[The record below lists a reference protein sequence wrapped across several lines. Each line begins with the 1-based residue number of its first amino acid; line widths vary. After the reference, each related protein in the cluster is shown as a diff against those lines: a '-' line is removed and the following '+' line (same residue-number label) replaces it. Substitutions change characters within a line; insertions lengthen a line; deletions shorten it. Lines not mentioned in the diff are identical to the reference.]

1 MKSKLLFYLKQL
13 LILILIG
20 VFSGLMV
27 GLYQIGIQ
35 NIVKVSTFMYSS
47 KEAFIL
53 AILIFLVV
61 FCTVFNNI
69 LIFYDENI
77 DGSGI
82 PSMKLSRRLKKP
94 CSFLKDIPTMI
105 LNSYCST
112 FTGFTLGSEGP
123 SVVLSSKV
131 SSTINSIFKNENET
145 YDELAEGVG
154 FGSAFL
160 SPLAGFCYAI
170 EESLESKLN
179 FKKILSMIIMMLS
192 AFLITSL
199 INHNHLLSVSSFQNI
214 ELKDSYIFILLLII
228 NLLVS
233 FAFIK
238 IMLFLRAFCIKHK
251 ANLFIKFRSIPLYII
266 TFFLNLFLLDFMQ
279 SGGKLINS
287 ISDYR
292 TIYIVILILLLRLAL
307 TAASGSGDI
316 TGGLVIPIMALG
328 AINGQIIS
336 LISTNLFGLSSA
348 YYQLISLISALMFFA
363 FIVQTPFT
371 AIALLFSTIFYFTN
385 NFIDSLS
392 VLPIFTII
400 LFFGYVLMTRVFGQ
414 KSLYEGMIDVS
425 LKYQNQ

>member
-20 VFSGLMV
+20 VFSGLIV
-27 GLYQIGIQ
+27 GLYQLGIQ

-47 KEAFIL
+47 KDAFIL
-53 AILIFLVV
+53 AILIFLVG

-69 LIFYDENI
+69 LIFYDKNI

-94 CSFLKDIPTMI
+94 CSFLKDIPTMV
-105 LNSYCST
+105 LNSYSST

-160 SPLAGFCYAI
+160 SPLAGLCYSI

-179 FKKILSMIIMMLS
+179 FKKILSMVIMMLS

-214 ELKDSYIFILLLII
+214 ELKDSYIFLLLLII

-233 FAFIK
+233 LTFIK
-238 IMLFLRAFCIKHK
+238 IMLFLRAFCIKNK

-336 LISTNLFGLSSA
+336 LISTNLFGLSSD
-348 YYQLISLISALMFFA
+348 YHQLIALISALMLFA
-363 FIVQTPFT
+363 FTIQTPFT

-392 VLPIFTII
+392 VLPIFTIT
-400 LFFGYVLMTRVFGQ
+400 LFFGYVLMTRVFRQ